1 MYGNESEIA
10 CAVIDPGFGL
20 YACVGSDAGTGNVPD
35 RAGKP
40 LPFSNWFAPDR
51 VAANVAV
58 RSTLPPDASFVVAFH
73 DLAPVSTHGGIVT
86 GGPPCG
92 VPPQRYRYSRFGVFD
107 ALPVPSGSLVRAS
120 DDFGKPTVWFVVDDA
135 VILPAGTVVGDD
147 ARGAGGAAGSSD
159 ESHNAD
165 PMTNATN
172 VASTSATAP
181 SVARF

>member
-1 MYGNESEIA
+1 
-10 CAVIDPGFGL
+10 
-20 YACVGSDAGTGNVPD
+20 
-35 RAGKP
+35 
-40 LPFSNWFAPDR
+40 
-51 VAANVAV
+51 
-58 RSTLPPDASFVVAFH
+58 
-73 DLAPVSTHGGIVT
+73 
-86 GGPPCG
+86 
-92 VPPQRYRYSRFGVFD
+92 VFD